1 LTNQAEAEREAALID
16 ALDGRLFARVLI
28 PCATALRRLATAA
41 NTAKYDL
48 AHRDWT
54 ILALVGGQAEIGFK
68 DLSEL
73 IALDA
78 GQLSRGLTAL
88 EQKGLVHRENLRT
101 FPREQKVSLTPAG
114 AELFRRMREA
124 ASARNRRLLEDVDLA
139 DLKRL
144 AALLDVVRERAVD
157 LLREQR
163 LENA

>member
-1 LTNQAEAEREAALID
+1 
-16 ALDGRLFARVLI
+16 VLI

-73 IALDA
+73 IALDP
-78 GQLSRGLTAL
+78 GQLSRGLSTL
-88 EQKGLVHRENLRT
+88 EQKGLVRRENMRT
-101 FPREQKVSLTPAG
+101 FPREQKVSLTPVG
-114 AELFRRMREA
+114 VELFRRMRES
-124 ASARNRRLLEDVDLA
+124 ASERNRRLLEGVDLA
-139 DLKRL
+139 ELKRL
-144 AALLDVVRERAVD
+144 AALLDVVRERATQ

>member
-1 LTNQAEAEREAALID
+1 MA
-16 ALDGRLFARVLI
+16 ALDGRLLARVLI

-73 IALDA
+73 IALDP
-78 GQLSRGLTAL
+78 GQLSRGLTTL
-88 EQKGLVHRENLRT
+88 EQKGLVRRENLRT
-101 FPREQKVSLTPAG
+101 FPREQKVSLTTEG
-114 AELFRRMREA
+114 VELFKRMRDT
-124 ASARNRRLLEDVDLA
+124 ASARNRELLDGVDLA
-139 DLKRL
+139 ELKRL
-144 AALLDVVRERAVD
+144 AALLDVVRERAIK